1 MTKFSNKTF
10 LILGATSDIGY
21 QICKDLDLLEAN
33 LIIIYRNSKKVNNL
47 KKILTKKDHSFY
59 RFDFNNPNL
68 INKLINEK
76 FNKKIKFD
84 GLVNLLGM
92 HQIKPAMDITI
103 NDIDAMFNI
112 NFKSPIL
119 FLNKLIRKKLF
130 VTDASVIFLSTVASL
145 KVEQGLS
152 LYSSMKIAQKMFL
165 KTLSSEVYKKKINI
179 NFISPGLIESETL
192 NRIKK
197 RVMSNVFLNLEKKH
211 LKGFGKKEDITPL
224 ILFLLSNESKWM
236 NGSDIVIDG
245 GYMLT

>member
-1 MTKFSNKTF
+1 
-10 LILGATSDIGY
+10 
-21 QICKDLDLLEAN
+21 
-33 LIIIYRNSKKVNNL
+33 
-47 KKILTKKDHSFY
+47 
-59 RFDFNNPNL
+59 
-68 INKLINEK
+68 
-76 FNKKIKFD
+76 
-84 GLVNLLGM
+84 M

-119 FLNKLIRKKLF
+119 FLNKLIRKLF

-197 RVMSNVFLNLEKKH
+197 
-211 LKGFGKKEDITPL
+211 
-224 ILFLLSNESKWM
+224 SNE
-236 NGSDIVIDG
+236 
-245 GYMLT
+245 

>member
-68 INKLINEK
+68 INKLINKK

-112 NFKSPIL
+112 NFKSPIY
-119 FLNKLIRKKLF
+119 F
-130 VTDASVIFLSTVASL
+130 
-145 KVEQGLS
+145 
-152 LYSSMKIAQKMFL
+152 
-165 KTLSSEVYKKKINI
+165 
-179 NFISPGLIESETL
+179 
-192 NRIKK
+192 
-197 RVMSNVFLNLEKKH
+197 
-211 LKGFGKKEDITPL
+211 
-224 ILFLLSNESKWM
+224 
-236 NGSDIVIDG
+236 
-245 GYMLT
+245 